1 MVKKTNKNVK
11 AIRFALESLK
21 KEVINHKEKASK
33 SIAPVELDQQR
44 IGRLS
49 RMDALIAKETAGA
62 AQKRR
67 ILQIKKIE
75 SALSRIDN
83 DEYGF
88 CINCGEEISQERLKQ
103 DLATAI
109 CIDCARSIQTR

>member
-1 MVKKTNKNVK
+1 MIKNPNKDIK
-11 AIRFALESLK
+11 SLRFALESLK
-21 KEVINHKEKASK
+21 QEVINHKEKASK

-49 RMDALIAKETAGA
+49 RMDALIAKETASA

-67 ILQIKKIE
+67 ILQIKKID
-75 SALSRIDN
+75 SALNRIDN

-88 CINCGEEISQERLKQ
+88 CINCGDEISQERLKQ